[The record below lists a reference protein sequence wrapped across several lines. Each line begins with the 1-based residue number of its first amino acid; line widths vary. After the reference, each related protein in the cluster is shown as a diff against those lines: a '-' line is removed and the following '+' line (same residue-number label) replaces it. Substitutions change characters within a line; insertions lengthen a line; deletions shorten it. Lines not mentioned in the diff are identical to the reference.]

1 MLDRAK
7 IPPIV
12 LIVEDD
18 LILRMRSVDI
28 VEDAG
33 YTPVEAVDA
42 DEALG
47 ILQSRSDIAL
57 LFTDIQMPGRTDGN
71 VVATRAKQR
80 WPGLPVIYVS
90 VRPSSLKNEIG
101 LCDAFLAKP
110 FTAAAILTTAQ
121 RLLDARCN
129 QRDIAARTEQVCSEP
144 NRNVTLT
151 TD

>member
-1 MLDRAK
+1 MGQHILLVEDELLIRMWLADELSKAGFDVLEAEDGDRAT
-7 IPPIV
+7 IV
-12 LIVEDD
+12 LDQTPALD
-18 LILRMRSVDI
+18 LLI
-28 VEDAG
+28 
-33 YTPVEAVDA
+33 
-42 DEALG
+42 
-47 ILQSRSDIAL
+47 
-57 LFTDIQMPGRTDGN
+57 TDIQMPGRTDGN

-90 VRPSSLKNEIG
+90 GRPSSLKNEIG